1 MKVRLD
7 RRTVLRGLGG
17 VAVGLPVL
25 ECMLNSNGDA
35 LAQATPLP
43 KRYAVVFAG
52 QALGGDD
59 WADNTSIVLGKRS
72 TDTNAFIVP
81 PEAGAGYTVTTPL
94 KPLADLKLMGD
105 FSLVSGM
112 RIPWS
117 ATSVEPTAVPPSG
130 AFRDFHGGGA
140 GPLLCGTS
148 SQSAS
153 FTCRSATSDQIV
165 AGFNQGTG
173 SIASLVVRAQPAWY
187 LSGSSFS
194 GRQYISYKGGNMPV
208 EAQTSPSIVYHS
220 LFDGFVPTDMSGIA
234 QHDFD
239 LRARKSLLSL
249 ITDKRQ
255 KVTGMVGANDKIR
268 LERHFDELRDL
279 EMRIAAMG
287 PMAGGQCKQPMVPGA
302 DPAVGGDNAGAGSDK
317 IATNTGYSD
326 EAGRARLL
334 ADLIYMAFV
343 CDITRVATLQI
354 TVFQSH
360 MNVFPISDALGVP
373 IHADQHECGHN
384 GDAMTRGQI
393 PVSTLLQWHISH
405 YAYLLDKLKNS
416 PEGAGNVLDNSS
428 IVFMPEAGHGVQ
440 LNDSMSANATH
451 SVDRMILLVAGHAGG
466 LKPGKH
472 IATNQA
478 HPGQVLVSAMQA
490 VGYTKDTFG
499 EVTGKIAE
507 LFT

>member
-25 ECMLNSNGDA
+25 ECMLNGNGDA
-35 LAQATPLP
+35 LAQGTPLP
-43 KRYAVVFAG
+43 KRYGVVFAG

-59 WADNTSIVLGKRS
+59 WADNTSIVGGKRS
-72 TDTNAFIVP
+72 TDTNVFIAP
-81 PEAGAGYTVTTPL
+81 KETGAGYPVTTPL
-94 KPLADLKLMGD
+94 KPLSDLNLMGD
-105 FSLVSGM
+105 FSLVSNL

-117 ATSVEPTAVPPSG
+117 STSVDAASVPAAG

-140 GPLLCGTS
+140 GPLLCGTR
-148 SQSAS
+148 SQSAN

-165 AGFNQGTG
+165 AGFNKGMG
-173 SIASLVVRAQPAWY
+173 AIASLVLRAQPIWY

-194 GRQYISYKGGNMPV
+194 GRQYISYKGDAQTI
-208 EAQTSPSIVYHS
+208 EAQISPSIVYHS
-220 LFDGFVPTDMSGIA
+220 LFDGFVPTDMAGVA

-239 LRARKSLLSL
+239 LRARKSVLSL

-255 KVTGMVGANDKIR
+255 KVVGMVGAADKIR

-279 EMRIAAMG
+279 EMRIAGMA
-287 PMAGGQCKQPMVPGA
+287 PAAGGQCKQPMVPGA
-302 DPAVGGDNAGAGSDK
+302 DPVLGDNNAGATSDK

-326 EAGRARLL
+326 EATRARML
-334 ADLIYMAFV
+334 ADLIHMAFV

-360 MNVFPISDALGVP
+360 MNVFPITDALGVP
-373 IHADQHECGHN
+373 VHADQHECGHN

-393 PVSTLLQWHISH
+393 PVSTILGWHIGH
-405 YAYLLDKLKNS
+405 YAYLLDKLKKT
-416 PEGAGNVLDNSS
+416 PEGAGNVLDNCS
-428 IVFMPEAGHGVQ
+428 IVFMPEAGHGTQ
-440 LNDSMSANATH
+440 LNDAMSPNATH
-451 SVDRMILLVAGHAGG
+451 SVEKMILLVAGHAGG

-478 HPGQVLVSAMQA
+478 HPGQVLISAMQA
-490 VGYTKDTFG
+490 VGYTQDTFG
-499 EVTGKIAE
+499 EVKGNLPD

>member
-35 LAQATPLP
+35 LAQAAPLP
-43 KRYAVVFAG
+43 KRYGVVFAG

-59 WADNTSIVLGKRS
+59 WADNSSNVAGKRS
-72 TDTNAFIVP
+72 TDVNAFIAP
-81 PEAGAGYTVTTPL
+81 TETGANYPVTLPL
-94 KPLADLKLMGD
+94 KPLSDLKLMND
-105 FSLVSGM
+105 FSLVSNL
-112 RIPWS
+112 RIPWN
-117 ATSVEPTAVPPSG
+117 ATSVEGKDVPPGG

-148 SQSAS
+148 STSAN

-165 AGFNQGTG
+165 AGFNKGMG
-173 SIASLVVRAQPAWY
+173 SIASLVTRAQPAWY

-194 GRQYISYKGGNMPV
+194 GRQYISYKGDNMPI
-208 EAQTSPSIVYHS
+208 EAQISPSIIYHS
-220 LFDGFVPTDMSGIA
+220 LFDGFAPSDMSGVA

-239 LRARKSLLSL
+239 LRARKSVLSL
-249 ITDKRQ
+249 ITDKRMR
-255 KVTGMVGANDKIR
+255 VVGMVGANDKIR

-279 EMRIAAMG
+279 EARIGAMA
-287 PMAGGQCKQPMVPGA
+287 PVAGGQCKQPTAPGP
-302 DPAVGGDNAGAGSDK
+302 DGPVGGNNAGAGSDM

-360 MNVFPISDALGVP
+360 MNVYPITQALGVP
-373 IHADQHECGHN
+373 VRADQHECGHN
-384 GDAMTRGQI
+384 GDATTRGQI
-393 PVSTLLQWHISH
+393 PVSTILQWHISH
-405 YAYLLDKLKNS
+405 YAYLLDKLKNT
-416 PEGAGNVLDNSS
+416 PEGAGTVLDNSA
-428 IVFMPEAGHGVQ
+428 IVFMPEAGHGTQ
-440 LNDSMSANATH
+440 LNDSTSPNATH
-451 SVDRMILLVAGHAGG
+451 SVEKMILLVAGHAGG
-466 LKPGKH
+466 LKGGTH
-472 IATNQA
+472 IATKQA
-478 HPGQVLVSAMQA
+478 HPGQVLISAMQA

-499 EVTGKIAE
+499 EVTGKIPE